1 MAEFFK
7 AGELVEF
14 AVQIE
19 NNGETFYRAAAKKS
33 KKDNVKEVLMYLADG
48 EVKHARIYKDLLKSV
63 ETYKPAEVY
72 TEEYFQYLR
81 AYADQHIFVK
91 KTDIEK
97 KAAQLKSDKETID
110 VGLGAERDSIL
121 YYLEMR
127 NFVPDNEKSIV
138 EKIIDEERRHYTK
151 LSEIKKII

>member
-7 AGELVEF
+7 ASELVEF

-19 NNGETFYRAAAKKS
+19 NNGETFYRAAAKKT
-33 KKDNVKEVLMYLADG
+33 KKDNVKNILLYLADE
-48 EVKHARIYKDLLKSV
+48 EVKHAKAYKEMLKSV

-72 TEEYFQYLR
+72 TEEYFRYLR

-91 KTDIEK
+91 KTDIEE
-97 KAAQLKSDKETID
+97 KAESRRGYKEAID
-110 VGLGAERDSIL
+110 VGLVAEIESIL

-127 NFVPDNEKSIV
+127 NFVPDNEKSIID
-138 EKIIDEERRHYTK
+138 KIIEEERSHYTK